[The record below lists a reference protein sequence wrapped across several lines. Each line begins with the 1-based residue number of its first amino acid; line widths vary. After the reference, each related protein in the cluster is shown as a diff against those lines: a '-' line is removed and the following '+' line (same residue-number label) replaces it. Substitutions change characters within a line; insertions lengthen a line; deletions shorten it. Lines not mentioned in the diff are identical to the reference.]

1 MLPSSN
7 ESSMLATVTSIIAIQ
22 SFRFTLS
29 PKNSR
34 AISAV
39 ATISK
44 LLSKEVLDAEH
55 VFKPYIIKIGAA
67 MSSTTIATAYGIS
80 FLCSRS
86 SVVLCLPLRTSIMA
100 PMPMPAPRYRNAAT
114 IVGATV
120 WSITF
125 ETGVLMAYRAAASIA
140 KSIAMRFLS
149 LAMLL
154 ICIYPS
160 DNSAR
165 IANSY

>member
-1 MLPSSN
+1 MSN
-7 ESSMLATVTSIIAIQ
+7 
-22 SFRFTLS
+22 
-29 PKNSR
+29 
-34 AISAV
+34 
-39 ATISK
+39 
-44 LLSKEVLDAEH
+44 
-55 VFKPYIIKIGAA
+55 
-67 MSSTTIATAYGIS
+67 
-80 FLCSRS
+80 RS

-140 KSIAMRFLS
+140 RMIAMRFLS
-149 LAMLL
+149 LDMLL

-160 DNSAR
+160 DNPAR